1 MNIIKLYADSKLSN
15 QRDSNST
22 SLRRRIGNAI
32 NPNVCSD
39 FSCPGLRYT
48 HTQTWYKLT
57 VSSNVVKIKEG
68 LITVSNVFILN
79 IFSKMTVQLIF

>member
-39 FSCPGLRYT
+39 LVQGSVT
-48 HTQTWYKLT
+48 HTHSDMVQTDG
-57 VSSNVVKIKEG
+57 IE
-68 LITVSNVFILN
+68 
-79 IFSKMTVQLIF
+79 